1 MRTACPVTHQ
11 TTRGQISAGIGARH
25 VDTGGTRI
33 FKIKTHTWAASAI
46 EELHHLFF
54 QNTPLY
60 KKEQRLFFKTHLC
73 KKIIPSIFAK
83 RASTFSLLILAVITS
98 HIHRPVATPGSTQS
112 HQPAHT
118 IQKQHHYMDDITH
131 TRSVHV
137 CPFNRSFFKIIMVS
151 TILWDTQQK

>member
-11 TTRGQISAGIGARH
+11 TTRSQISAGIGARH

-73 KKIIPSIFAK
+73 KKKSSAYFSKHTSVKKIIPPIFAK

-98 HIHRPVATPGSTQS
+98 HIHKPAATPESTQS
-112 HQPAHT
+112 HQRAHT

-137 CPFNRSFFKIIMVS
+137 CPFNRSFF
-151 TILWDTQQK
+151 